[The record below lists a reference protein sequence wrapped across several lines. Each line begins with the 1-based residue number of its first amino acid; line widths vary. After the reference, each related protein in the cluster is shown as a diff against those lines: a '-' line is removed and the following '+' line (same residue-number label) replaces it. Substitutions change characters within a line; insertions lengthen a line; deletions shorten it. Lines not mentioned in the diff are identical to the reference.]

1 MKNLLLVLSFL
12 LILSSCTKEFVLDVK
27 SNPPQGGIDFLAKG
41 TDKEGTSVTL
51 NASPSN
57 EYTLDSWSGD
67 ASGSSKSTEV
77 IIDGNKN
84 IVANFVLIKHQ
95 LSTTVE
101 GEGRITET
109 IVNAGKYTDYDSGTI
124 VRLEAVPSYGYYFT
138 GRSGAITGDT
148 NPVDINM
155 NKPKGIQ
162 VTFEK
167 LSYEL
172 SVKTQGEG
180 TVTEEIINT
189 GKSTDY
195 EYETTVRLTAIPQEG
210 SDFIEWEESGA
221 TTELNPQTPSI
232 SALAPQ
238 LVLVCE
244 IVPDVVLT
252 TFIVP
257 LKLACVA

>member
-1 MKNLLLVLSFL
+1 
-12 LILSSCTKEFVLDVK
+12 
-27 SNPPQGGIDFLAKG
+27 
-41 TDKEGTSVTL
+41 
-51 NASPSN
+51 
-57 EYTLDSWSGD
+57 
-67 ASGSSKSTEV
+67 
-77 IIDGNKN
+77 
-84 IVANFVLIKHQ
+84 
-95 LSTTVE
+95 
-101 GEGRITET
+101 
-109 IVNAGKYTDYDSGTI
+109 
-124 VRLEAVPSYGYYFT
+124 
-138 GRSGAITGDT
+138 
-148 NPVDINM
+148 M